1 MTTGSEL
8 RERRE
13 SAGLSIEQLASL
25 TSIRMGLITEMENNK
40 FVHCGGDT
48 YARGH
53 LKNIAMKLGLEPNH
67 FVEMYNSEHS
77 MDQRAIHDLL
87 AENNVAT
94 IPREEKTLSWKIPAL
109 ISVVV
114 LLIIGSVQIVM
125 SNQSSE
131 VVAPVVKESAAP
143 APTESAAPAPT
154 ESAAPAPT
162 ESAAPAPTPAPTET
176 IADGTGPVTLKLS
189 AVRGNSFI
197 NIVVDGK
204 SVLKGSIFQGDEKSF
219 KGKSSISLYLS
230 NPAGVDVTHNGKL
243 LAPLG
248 GQNQEVRRTFR

>member
-13 SAGLSIEQLASL
+13 SAGLSLEELASL
-25 TSIRMGLITEMENNK
+25 TSIRMGLISEMENNK

-53 LKNIAMKLGLEPNH
+53 LKNIALKLGLEPNH
-67 FVEMYNSEHS
+67 FVEMFNSEHS

-87 AENNVAT
+87 SENNVAS
-94 IPREEKTLSWKIPAL
+94 IPREGKTLSWKIPAL
-109 ISVVV
+109 ISIVI
-114 LLIIGSVQIVM
+114 LIIIGSVQIVM

-131 VVAPVVKESAAP
+131 VVASVDTESPTP
-143 APTESAAPAPT
+143 APTESATPAPT
-154 ESAAPAPT
+154 ESA
-162 ESAAPAPTPAPTET
+162 TPAPTATPTET
-176 IADGTGPVTLKLS
+176 VVDSAGPVTLELS

-197 NIVVDGK
+197 NIVVDGT
-204 SVLKGSIFQGDEKSF
+204 SVLKGSIFQGDVKSF
-219 KGKSSISLYLS
+219 KATSSISLYLS
-230 NPAGVDVTHNGKL
+230 NPAGVDVTHNGTL

>member
-8 RERRE
+8 RDRRE

-25 TSIRMGLITEMENNK
+25 TSIRMGLISEMESNNFK
-40 FVHCGGDT
+40 HCGGDT

-53 LKNIAMKLGLEPNH
+53 LKNIAMRLGLEPNH
-67 FVEMYNSEHS
+67 FVEMYNAEHS

-87 AENNVAT
+87 VENNVST

-109 ISVVV
+109 ISLAV
-114 LLIIGSVQIVM
+114 LVIIGSVQIVM

-131 VVAPVVKESAAP
+131 VVAPVVKESASPEPTETETP
-143 APTESAAPAPT
+143 APIESAT
-154 ESAAPAPT
+154 
-162 ESAAPAPTPAPTET
+162 PTPTAAPTET
-176 IADGTGPVTLKLS
+176 VEDAAGPVTLTLS
-189 AVRGNSFI
+189 ALRGNSFV
-197 NIVVDGK
+197 NVVVDGK
-204 SVLKGSIFQGDEKSF
+204 SVLKGSIFQGDEKTF

>member
-8 RERRE
+8 RDRRE

-25 TSIRMGLITEMENNK
+25 TSIRMGLISEMESNNFK
-40 FVHCGGDT
+40 HCGGDT

-53 LKNIAMKLGLEPNH
+53 LKNIAMRLGLEPNH
-67 FVEMYNSEHS
+67 FVEMYNAEHS

-87 AENNVAT
+87 VENNVST

-109 ISVVV
+109 ISLAV
-114 LLIIGSVQIVM
+114 LVIIGSVQIVM

-131 VVAPVVKESAAP
+131 VVAPVVKESASPEPTETETP
-143 APTESAAPAPT
+143 APIESAT
-154 ESAAPAPT
+154 
-162 ESAAPAPTPAPTET
+162 PTPTAAPTET
-176 IADGTGPVTLKLS
+176 VEDAAGPVTLTLS
-189 AVRGNSFI
+189 AVRGNSFV
-197 NIVVDGK
+197 NVVVDGK
-204 SVLKGSIFQGDEKSF
+204 SVLKGSIFQGDEKTF

>member
-25 TSIRMGLITEMENNK
+25 TSIRMGLISEMENNK

-53 LKNIAMKLGLEPNH
+53 LKNIALKLGLEPNH
-67 FVEMYNSEHS
+67 FVEMFNSEHS

-87 AENNVAT
+87 SENNVAS
-94 IPREEKTLSWKIPAL
+94 IPREGKTLSWKIPAL
-109 ISVVV
+109 ISIVI
-114 LLIIGSVQIVM
+114 LIIIGSVQIVM

-131 VVAPVVKESAAP
+131 VVASVDTESPTP
-143 APTESAAPAPT
+143 APTESATPAPT
-154 ESAAPAPT
+154 ESA
-162 ESAAPAPTPAPTET
+162 TPAPTASPTET
-176 IADGTGPVTLKLS
+176 VADSAGPVTLELS

-197 NIVVDGK
+197 NIVVDGT
-204 SVLKGSIFQGDEKSF
+204 SVLKGSIFQGDVKSF
-219 KGKSSISLYLS
+219 KAKSSISLYLS
-230 NPAGVDVTHNGKL
+230 NPAGVDVTHNGTL

>member
-8 RERRE
+8 RDRRE

-25 TSIRMGLITEMENNK
+25 TSIRMGLISEMESNNFK
-40 FVHCGGDT
+40 HCGGDT

-53 LKNIAMKLGLEPNH
+53 LKNIAMRLGLEPNH
-67 FVEMYNSEHS
+67 FVEMYNAEHS

-87 AENNVAT
+87 VENNVST

-109 ISVVV
+109 ISLAV
-114 LLIIGSVQIVM
+114 LVIIGSVQIVM

-131 VVAPVVKESAAP
+131 VVAPVLKESASPEPTETETP
-143 APTESAAPAPT
+143 APIESAT
-154 ESAAPAPT
+154 
-162 ESAAPAPTPAPTET
+162 PTPTAAPTET
-176 IADGTGPVTLKLS
+176 VEDAAGPVTLTLS
-189 AVRGNSFI
+189 ALRGNSFV
-197 NIVVDGK
+197 NVVVDGK
-204 SVLKGSIFQGDEKSF
+204 SVLKGSIFQGDEKTF

>member
-13 SAGLSIEQLASL
+13 SAGLSIEELASL

-40 FVHCGGDT
+40 FLHCGGDT

-53 LKNIAMKLGLEPNH
+53 LKNIALRLGLEPNH

-87 AENNVAT
+87 SENNVAAL
-94 IPREEKTLSWKIPAL
+94 PREEKTLSWKIPAL
-109 ISVVV
+109 ISIAV
-114 LLIIGSVQIVM
+114 LLVIASVQIVM

-154 ESAAPAPT
+154 ATAT
-162 ESAAPAPTPAPTET
+162 EK
-176 IADGTGPVTLKLS
+176 ADSVTLTLS
-189 AVRGNSFI
+189 AIRGNSFV

-204 SVLKGSIFQGDEKSF
+204 SVLKGSIFQGDEKTF
-219 KGKSSISLYLS
+219 IGKSSISLYLS
-230 NPAGVDVTHNGKL
+230 NPAGVDVSHNGKL

>member
-8 RERRE
+8 RDRRE

-25 TSIRMGLITEMENNK
+25 TSIRMGLISEMENNK

-53 LKNIAMKLGLEPNH
+53 LKNIALRLGLEPNH

-87 AENNVAT
+87 TENNVAA

-109 ISVVV
+109 ISFLV
-114 LLIIGSVQIVM
+114 LIIIGSVQIVM

-131 VVAPVVKESAAP
+131 VVAPVVKESASP
-143 APTESAAPAPT
+143 GPTESETTAPI
-154 ESAAPAPT
+154 ESAT
-162 ESAAPAPTPAPTET
+162 PTPTAAPTET
-176 IADGTGPVTLKLS
+176 VEDAAGPVTLTLS

-197 NIVVDGK
+197 NVVVDGK
-204 SVLKGSIFQGDEKSF
+204 SVLKGSIFQGDEKTY

-230 NPAGVDVTHNGKL
+230 NPAGIDVTHNGKV

>member
-25 TSIRMGLITEMENNK
+25 TSIRMGLISEMENNK

-53 LKNIAMKLGLEPNH
+53 LKNIALKLGLEPNH
-67 FVEMYNSEHS
+67 FVEMFNSEHS

-87 AENNVAT
+87 SENNVAS
-94 IPREEKTLSWKIPAL
+94 IPREGKTLSWKIPAL
-109 ISVVV
+109 ISIVI
-114 LLIIGSVQIVM
+114 LIIIGSVQIVM

-131 VVAPVVKESAAP
+131 VVASVDTESPTP
-143 APTESAAPAPT
+143 APTESATPAPT
-154 ESAAPAPT
+154 ESA
-162 ESAAPAPTPAPTET
+162 TPAPTATPTET
-176 IADGTGPVTLKLS
+176 VVDSAGPVTLELS

-197 NIVVDGK
+197 NIVVDGT
-204 SVLKGSIFQGDEKSF
+204 SVLKGSIFQGDVKSF
-219 KGKSSISLYLS
+219 KAKSSISLYLS
-230 NPAGVDVTHNGKL
+230 NPAGVDVTHNGTL

>member
-8 RERRE
+8 RDRRE

-25 TSIRMGLITEMENNK
+25 TSIRMGLISEMESNNFK
-40 FVHCGGDT
+40 HCGGDT

-53 LKNIAMKLGLEPNH
+53 LKNIAMRLGLEPNH
-67 FVEMYNSEHS
+67 FVEMYNAEHS

-87 AENNVAT
+87 VENNVST

-109 ISVVV
+109 ISLAV
-114 LLIIGSVQIVM
+114 LVIIGSVQIVM

-131 VVAPVVKESAAP
+131 VVAPVVKESASPEPTETETP
-143 APTESAAPAPT
+143 APIESAAPTPT
-154 ESAAPAPT
+154 A
-162 ESAAPAPTPAPTET
+162 APTET
-176 IADGTGPVTLKLS
+176 VEDAAGPVTLTLS
-189 AVRGNSFI
+189 ALRGNSFV
-197 NIVVDGK
+197 NVVVDGK
-204 SVLKGSIFQGDEKSF
+204 SVLKGSIFQGDEKTF

>member
-13 SAGLSIEQLASL
+13 SAGLSLEELASL

-87 AENNVAT
+87 AENNVAS
-94 IPREEKTLSWKIPAL
+94 IPREGKTLSWKIPAL
-109 ISVVV
+109 ISVVILV
-114 LLIIGSVQIVM
+114 IIASVQIVM

-131 VVAPVVKESAAP
+131 VVAPVVKESKAPAPTESATP

-154 ESAAPAPT
+154 AT
-162 ESAAPAPTPAPTET
+162 PTET
-176 IADGTGPVTLKLS
+176 VADSAGPVTLELS

-197 NIVVDGK
+197 NIVVDGT
-204 SVLKGSIFQGDEKSF
+204 SVLKGSIFQGDVKSF
-219 KGKSSISLYLS
+219 KAKSSISLYLS
-230 NPAGVDVTHNGKL
+230 NPAGVDVTHNGTL

>member
-8 RERRE
+8 RDRRE

-40 FVHCGGDT
+40 FSHCGGDT

-53 LKNIAMKLGLEPNH
+53 LKNIAMRLGLEPNH
-67 FVEMYNSEHS
+67 FVEMYNAEHS

-87 AENNVAT
+87 AENNVAA

-109 ISVVV
+109 ISLVV
-114 LLIIGSVQIVM
+114 LVIIGSVQIVM

-131 VVAPVVKESAAP
+131 VVAPVVTESASPEPTETETPAPIESAAP
-143 APTESAAPAPT
+143 TPTA
-154 ESAAPAPT
+154 
-162 ESAAPAPTPAPTET
+162 APTET
-176 IADGTGPVTLKLS
+176 VEDAAGPVTLTLS
-189 AVRGNSFI
+189 ALRGNSFV
-197 NIVVDGK
+197 NVVVDGK
-204 SVLKGSIFQGDEKSF
+204 SVLKGSIFQGDEKTF
-219 KGKSSISLYLS
+219 KGESSISLYLS

>member
-176 IADGTGPVTLKLS
+176 IADGTGPVTLTLS

>member
-13 SAGLSIEQLASL
+13 SAGLSLEQLASL

-67 FVEMYNSEHS
+67 FVEMFNSEHS

-87 AENNVAT
+87 AENNVAS
-94 IPREEKTLSWKIPAL
+94 IPREGKTLSWKIPAL
-109 ISVVV
+109 ISIVV
-114 LLIIGSVQIVM
+114 LVIIASVQIVM
-125 SNQSSE
+125 SNQGSE
-131 VVAPVVKESAAP
+131 VVAPVVKESKAP
-143 APTESAAPAPT
+143 APTESA
-154 ESAAPAPT
+154 
-162 ESAAPAPTPAPTET
+162 TPAPTATPTET
-176 IADGTGPVTLKLS
+176 VADSAGPVTLELS

-197 NIVVDGK
+197 NIVVDGT
-204 SVLKGSIFQGDEKSF
+204 SVLKGSIFQGDVKSF
-219 KGKSSISLYLS
+219 KAKSSISLYLS
-230 NPAGVDVTHNGKL
+230 NPAGVDVTHNGTL

>member
-8 RERRE
+8 RDRRE

-25 TSIRMGLITEMENNK
+25 TSIRMGLISEMESNNFK
-40 FVHCGGDT
+40 HCGGDT

-53 LKNIAMKLGLEPNH
+53 LKNIAMRLGLEPNH
-67 FVEMYNSEHS
+67 FVEMYNAEHS

-87 AENNVAT
+87 VENNVSS

-109 ISVVV
+109 ISLAV
-114 LLIIGSVQIVM
+114 LVIIGSVQIVM

-131 VVAPVVKESAAP
+131 VVAPVVKESASAEPTETETP
-143 APTESAAPAPT
+143 APIESAT
-154 ESAAPAPT
+154 
-162 ESAAPAPTPAPTET
+162 PTPTAAPTET
-176 IADGTGPVTLKLS
+176 VEDAAGPVTLTLS
-189 AVRGNSFI
+189 ALRGNSFV
-197 NIVVDGK
+197 NVVVDGK
-204 SVLKGSIFQGDEKSF
+204 SVLKGSIFQGDEKTF
-219 KGKSSISLYLS
+219 KGESSISLYLS

>member
-13 SAGLSIEQLASL
+13 SAGLSLEQLASL

-67 FVEMYNSEHS
+67 FVEMFNSEHS

-87 AENNVAT
+87 AENNVAS
-94 IPREEKTLSWKIPAL
+94 IPREGKTLSWKIPAL
-109 ISVVV
+109 ISIVV
-114 LLIIGSVQIVM
+114 LVIIASVQIVM
-125 SNQSSE
+125 SNQGSE
-131 VVAPVVKESAAP
+131 VVAPVVKESKAP
-143 APTESAAPAPT
+143 APTESA
-154 ESAAPAPT
+154 
-162 ESAAPAPTPAPTET
+162 TPAPTATPTET
-176 IADGTGPVTLKLS
+176 VADSAGPVTLELS

-197 NIVVDGK
+197 NVVVDGT
-204 SVLKGSIFQGDEKSF
+204 SVLKGSIFQGDVKSF
-219 KGKSSISLYLS
+219 KAKSSISLYLS
-230 NPAGVDVTHNGKL
+230 NPAGVDVTHNGTL

>member
-13 SAGLSIEQLASL
+13 SAGLSLEQLASL

-67 FVEMYNSEHS
+67 FVEMFNSEHS

-87 AENNVAT
+87 AENNVAS
-94 IPREEKTLSWKIPAL
+94 IPREGKTLSWKIPAL
-109 ISVVV
+109 ISIVV
-114 LLIIGSVQIVM
+114 LVIIASVQIVM

-131 VVAPVVKESAAP
+131 VVAPVVKESKAP
-143 APTESAAPAPT
+143 APTESATPAPT
-154 ESAAPAPT
+154 ESATRAPT
-162 ESAAPAPTPAPTET
+162 ATPTET
-176 IADGTGPVTLKLS
+176 VADSAGPVTLELS

-197 NIVVDGK
+197 NIVVDGT
-204 SVLKGSIFQGDEKSF
+204 SVLKGSIFQGDVKSF
-219 KGKSSISLYLS
+219 KAKSSISLYLS
-230 NPAGVDVTHNGKL
+230 NPAGVDVTHNGTL

>member
-40 FVHCGGDT
+40 FSHCGGDT

-53 LKNIAMKLGLEPNH
+53 LKNIALRLGLEPNH

-77 MDQRAIHDLL
+77 LDQRAIHDLL
-87 AENNVAT
+87 AENNVAA
-94 IPREEKTLSWKIPAL
+94 IPREGKTLSWKIPAL

-114 LLIIGSVQIVM
+114 LIIIGSVQIVM

-131 VVAPVVKESAAP
+131 VVAPVVKESAIP
-143 APTESAAPAPT
+143 APTESEAAAPIENATPTPNTTPT
-154 ESAAPAPT
+154 ESV
-162 ESAAPAPTPAPTET
+162 
-176 IADGTGPVTLKLS
+176 ADSNGPVTLTLS

-204 SVLKGSIFQGDEKSF
+204 SVLKGSIFQGDEKTF